1 MMKDIE
7 ICAEVL
13 ANDPTLTDYECWR
26 TLKNVNYD
34 LHDLTAAN
42 KPIPFE
48 LVRLRAVLTRVS
60 ETRRLAYGPCERIRP
75 ASP

>member
-1 MMKDIE
+1 MKDIE
-7 ICAEVL
+7 ICAATL
-13 ANDPTLTDYECWR
+13 ANDPTLTDYDCWR

-34 LHDLTAAN
+34 LHDLAAAN

-48 LVRLRAVLTRVS
+48 LVRLRALLTRVG
-60 ETRRLAYGPCERIRP
+60 EARRLAYGPCEKIRP